1 MARNRTRLLECLY
14 KLMKINRLC
23 FYGSSGHEHPTER
36 AARFADRDPDSCR
49 TTHRR
54 VDYHPVA
61 GQARASGDPRI
72 RRIPGGG
79 PAKIAS
85 LARSMEKKFSS
96 DELPLAQLLDWAAC
110 GDLQLPD
117 FQRGWVWDDDHIRSL
132 LASVSLSYPIGA
144 VMTLVAGN
152 PDVNFRARLLEG
164 VILAAK
170 PAPDLLLL
178 DGQQRLTSLFQALK
192 SRTPVCTRDRR
203 GKELHRHYYAN
214 IDACIDPSVDREEDG
229 IVGVPADRI
238 VRSDFG
244 RTIDMDLSSRD
255 REIAAEM
262 FPLDIVLDSS
272 DTMDWQMA
280 YLQSGPGDLPDRVT
294 KWKRFQQAIID
305 PFVQY
310 HVPTIDLA
318 KSTPKEAVCQVFEK
332 VNTGGVTLT
341 VFELL
346 TATYAADDFELRKD
360 WDARHERLAQHEL
373 LAKVDAT
380 AFLQIVTLLATYD
393 RRRSHLQAHPEDD
406 KAPAVSC
413 KRREVLRLPLG
424 SYRQWADVAERG
436 LLRTA
441 PFLLGERIFRYR
453 DLPYA
458 TQLVPLGAI
467 FGWLDDRAESYVSQ
481 QRLGQWFWCGV
492 LGEMYGGA
500 AETRF
505 ANDLEDCV
513 AWIDDGAGSAHPR
526 TVQAAQFQAERL
538 LTLRTR
544 NSAAYKGL
552 YALQMKHGG
561 RDFKTGRPIDIY
573 AYIEDA
579 IDIHHVFPR
588 YWCADPGHS
597 VEWWIADGIV
607 NKTALDAHT
616 NRRIGGNAPSVY
628 LSRIEAGDG
637 IEPHVLDGFLRSH
650 DIDPVALRRDD
661 FPQFF
666 NQRFESLLRHAERAM
681 GKPVNRRPERDESP
695 FIEQDVDIE
704 QGVRSL
710 LDGGE
715 SAVVEFKSTAR
726 CNLYTGAPDPAIAW
740 AVIKTLAAF
749 MNTHGGTLLIGVDDH
764 GRPIGIESDYSFVKG
779 GDRDGWEL
787 WLTAVLKT
795 ALGTVAATD
804 LSVRFCTIDGR
815 TIARIDVRPGVQP
828 VFATRKDQPREVFF
842 ARLNNSTEELSG
854 PALLDYRQKHWP
866 E

>member
-1 MARNRTRLLECLY
+1 
-14 KLMKINRLC
+14 
-23 FYGSSGHEHPTER
+23 
-36 AARFADRDPDSCR
+36 
-49 TTHRR
+49 
-54 VDYHPVA
+54 
-61 GQARASGDPRI
+61 
-72 RRIPGGG
+72 
-79 PAKIAS
+79 
-85 LARSMEKKFSS
+85 MEKKFSS
-96 DELPLAQLLDWAAC
+96 DALPLAQLLDRAAR
-110 GDLQLPD
+110 GELQLPD
-117 FQRGWVWDDDHIRSL
+117 FQRGWVWDDEHIRSL
-132 LASVSLSYPIGA
+132 LASISLSYPIGA
-144 VMTLVAGN
+144 IMTLVAGN
-152 PDVNFRARLLEG
+152 PDVNFKARLLEG
-164 VILAAK
+164 VELAAS
-170 PAPDLLLL
+170 PAPELLLL

-192 SRTPVCTRDRR
+192 SHDPVRTRDRR
-203 GKELHRHYYAN
+203 GNELQRHYYAS
-214 IDACIDPSVDREEDG
+214 IDACIDPSVDRREEEG

-244 RTIDMDLSSRD
+244 RVIDMDLSTRD
-255 REIAAEM
+255 GEIAAEM
-262 FPLDIVLDSS
+262 FPLDIVLDGG

-280 YLQSGPGDLPDRVT
+280 YLQSGPGDQPDRFD
-294 KWKRFQQAIID
+294 KWKRFLDSIIN

-310 HVPTIDLA
+310 QVPTIDLA

-332 VNTGGVTLT
+332 VNTGGVTLR

-346 TATYAADDFELRKD
+346 TATYAAGDFELRKD

-413 KRREVLRLPLG
+413 KRREVLRLPLDDF
-424 SYRQWADVAERG
+424 RKWADVAERG
-436 LLRTA
+436 LLRA
-441 PFLLGERIFRYR
+441 VPFLHDHRFFRYR

-467 FGWLDDRAESYVSQ
+467 FGWLDGRAESYVSQ

-505 ANDLEDCV
+505 ANDLEDCI
-513 AWIDDGAGSAHPR
+513 AWIEDDAGSAQPR
-526 TVQAAQFQAERL
+526 TLQAAQFQAERL

-552 YALQMKHGG
+552 YALQMKQGA
-561 RDFKTGRPIDIY
+561 RDFKTGRTIDIY

-588 YWCADPGHS
+588 HWCASHD
-597 VEWWIADGIV
+597 VEWWIADCIV

-628 LSRIEAGDG
+628 LSRIESGDR
-637 IEPHVLDGFLRSH
+637 IEPHVVDGFLRSH

-661 FPQFF
+661 FAQFF
-666 NQRFESLLRHAERAM
+666 NQRFESLIRHAERAM
-681 GKPVNRRPERDESP
+681 GKPVNRRPGRDESP
-695 FIEQDVDIE
+695 FAEQDVDIE

-710 LDGGE
+710 LAAGE

-726 CNLYTGAPDPAIAW
+726 CNLHTGASDPAVAW
-740 AVIKTLAAF
+740 AVIKTIAAF
-749 MNTHGGTLLIGVDDH
+749 MNTHGGTLLVGVDDH
-764 GRPIGIESDYSFVKG
+764 GCPVGIERDYPLVKG
-779 GDRDGWEL
+779 RDRDGWEL
-787 WLTAVLKT
+787 WLTAVVKT
-795 ALGTVAATD
+795 ALGAIAATD
-804 LSVRFCTIDGR
+804 LLVRFCTIDDG

-828 VFATRKDQPREVFF
+828 VFATRKDGLREVFF

>member
-1 MARNRTRLLECLY
+1 
-14 KLMKINRLC
+14 
-23 FYGSSGHEHPTER
+23 
-36 AARFADRDPDSCR
+36 
-49 TTHRR
+49 
-54 VDYHPVA
+54 
-61 GQARASGDPRI
+61 
-72 RRIPGGG
+72 
-79 PAKIAS
+79 
-85 LARSMEKKFSS
+85 MEKKFSS
-96 DELPLAQLLDWAAC
+96 DELPLAQLLDRAAR
-110 GDLQLPD
+110 GELQLPD

-152 PDVNFRARLLEG
+152 PDVNFKARLLEG
-164 VILAAK
+164 VTLAAA
-170 PAPDLLLL
+170 PAPELLLL

-192 SRTPVCTRDRR
+192 SRAPVCTRDRR
-203 GKELHRHYYAN
+203 GNDLLRHYYAN
-214 IDACIDPSVDREEDG
+214 IDACIDPTVDREDEG

-238 VRSDFG
+238 VRSNFG
-244 RTIDMDLSSRD
+244 RVIDRDLSTRD

-262 FPLDIVLDSS
+262 FPLDIVLDGG

-280 YLQSGPGDLPDRVT
+280 YLQSGPGDQPDRVT
-294 KWKRFQQAIID
+294 KWKRFQNAIIN

-332 VNTGGVTLT
+332 VNTGGVTLR

-360 WDARHERLAQHEL
+360 WDARHERLAQQDL
-373 LAKVDAT
+373 VARVDAT
-380 AFLQIVTLLATYD
+380 AFLQVVTLLATYD
-393 RRRSHLQAHPEDD
+393 RRRTHLQAHPKDD
-406 KAPAVSC
+406 QTPAVSC
-413 KRREVLRLPLG
+413 KRREVLRLPLS

-436 LLRTA
+436 LLLAA
-441 PFLLGERIFRYR
+441 PFLLGEGIFRYR

-467 FGWLDDRAESYVSQ
+467 FGWLDDRAESYASR

-505 ANDLEDCV
+505 ANDLEDCI
-513 AWIDDGAGSAHPR
+513 AWIEDGAGSTHPR

-552 YALQMKHGG
+552 YALQMKQGG
-561 RDFKTGRPIDIY
+561 RDFKTGQPIDIY
-573 AYIEDA
+573 AYIEKA

-588 YWCADPGHS
+588 HWCASHNID
-597 VEWWIADGIV
+597 WWIADCIV

-628 LSRIEAGDG
+628 LSRIEAADG

-661 FPQFF
+661 FAQFF
-666 NQRFESLLRHAERAM
+666 NQRFESLLRQAERAM
-681 GKPVNRRPERDESP
+681 GKPVNRRPDRDESP
-695 FIEQDVDIE
+695 FTEQDADIE

-710 LDGGE
+710 LDDGE

-726 CNLYTGAPDPAIAW
+726 CNLHTGASDPAIAW
-740 AVIKTLAAF
+740 AVIKTIAAF

-764 GRPIGIESDYSFVKG
+764 GRPAGIELDYPLVKG
-779 GDRDGWEL
+779 RDRDGWEL
-787 WLTAVLKT
+787 WLTAVVKT

-804 LSVRFCTIDGR
+804 LPVRFCTIDDQ
-815 TIARIDVRPGVQP
+815 TIARIDVRPGAEP
-828 VFATRKDQPREVFF
+828 VFATRKGEPREIFSL
-842 ARLNNSTEELSG
+842 ASTTRRRNSRDRHCSTTDRSTGRSRRPRRASPRRRAPSWPGLRTAE
-854 PALLDYRQKHWP
+854 QK
-866 E
+866 

>member
-1 MARNRTRLLECLY
+1 
-14 KLMKINRLC
+14 
-23 FYGSSGHEHPTER
+23 
-36 AARFADRDPDSCR
+36 
-49 TTHRR
+49 
-54 VDYHPVA
+54 
-61 GQARASGDPRI
+61 
-72 RRIPGGG
+72 
-79 PAKIAS
+79 
-85 LARSMEKKFSS
+85 MEKKFSS
-96 DELPLAQLLDWAAC
+96 DELPLAQLLDRAAR
-110 GDLQLPD
+110 GELQLPD

-132 LASVSLSYPIGA
+132 LASISLSYPIGA
-144 VMTLVAGN
+144 IMTLVAGN
-152 PDVNFRARLLEG
+152 PDVNFKARLLEG
-164 VILAAK
+164 VTLAAP
-170 PAPDLLLL
+170 PAPELLLL

-192 SRTPVCTRDRR
+192 SRAPVCTRDRR
-203 GKELHRHYYAN
+203 GNELQRHYYASV
-214 IDACIDPSVDREEDG
+214 DACIDSSVDREEEG

-244 RTIDMDLSSRD
+244 RKIDMDLSTRD
-255 REIAAEM
+255 GEIAAEM
-262 FPLDIVLDSS
+262 FPLDIVLDGG

-280 YLQSGPGDLPDRVT
+280 YLQSGPGDQPHRFD
-294 KWKRFQQAIID
+294 KWKRFLDAIIN

-318 KSTPKEAVCQVFEK
+318 RSTPKEAVCQVFEK
-332 VNTGGVTLT
+332 VNTGGVTLR

-346 TATYAADDFELRKD
+346 TATYAAGDFELRKD

-393 RRRSHLQAHPEDD
+393 RRRSHLLVHPDDD

-413 KRREVLRLPLG
+413 KRREVLRLPLDAF
-424 SYRQWADVAERG
+424 RKWADVAERG
-436 LLRTA
+436 LLRA
-441 PFLLGERIFRYR
+441 VPFLHDHRFFRYR

-467 FGWLDDRAESYVSQ
+467 FGWLDARAESYVAQ

-505 ANDLEDCV
+505 ANDLEDCIT
-513 AWIDDGAGSAHPR
+513 WIEDIEDDAGGAQPR
-526 TVQAAQFQAERL
+526 TLQAAQFQAERL

-552 YALQMKHGG
+552 YALQMKQGA
-561 RDFKTGRPIDIY
+561 RDFKTGRTIDIY

-579 IDIHHVFPR
+579 IDVHHVFPR
-588 YWCADPGHS
+588 HWCAGHG
-597 VEWWIADGIV
+597 VEWWIADCIV

-628 LSRIEAGDG
+628 LSRIESGDR

-661 FPQFF
+661 FAQFF
-666 NQRFESLLRHAERAM
+666 NQRFESLIRHAERAM
-681 GKPVNRRPERDESP
+681 GKPVNRRPGRDESP
-695 FIEQDVDIE
+695 FAEQDVDVE

-710 LDGGE
+710 LAGGE

-726 CNLYTGAPDPAIAW
+726 CNLHTGASDPAIAW
-740 AVIKTLAAF
+740 AVIKTIAAF
-749 MNTHGGTLLIGVDDH
+749 MNTHGGTLLIGVDDSAC
-764 GRPIGIESDYSFVKG
+764 PVGIERDYPLVKG
-779 GDRDGWEL
+779 RDRDGWEL
-787 WLTAVLKT
+787 WLTAVVKT

-804 LSVRFCTIDGR
+804 LLVRFCTMDDR

-828 VFATRKDQPREVFF
+828 VFATRKDGPKEVFF

-854 PALLDYRQKHWP
+854 PALLDYRRKHWP

>member
-1 MARNRTRLLECLY
+1 
-14 KLMKINRLC
+14 
-23 FYGSSGHEHPTER
+23 
-36 AARFADRDPDSCR
+36 
-49 TTHRR
+49 
-54 VDYHPVA
+54 
-61 GQARASGDPRI
+61 
-72 RRIPGGG
+72 
-79 PAKIAS
+79 
-85 LARSMEKKFSS
+85 MEKKFSS

-132 LASVSLSYPIGA
+132 LASISLSYPIGA

-152 PDVNFRARLLEG
+152 PDVNFKARLLEG
-164 VILAAK
+164 VALAV
-170 PAPDLLLL
+170 APPPELLLL

-192 SRTPVCTRDRR
+192 SRAPVCTRDRR
-203 GKELHRHYYAN
+203 GNELQRHYYAN
-214 IDACIDPSVDREEDG
+214 IDACIDPSVDREEEG
-229 IVGVPADRI
+229 IISVPADRV
-238 VRSDFG
+238 VRRDFG
-244 RTIDMDLSSRD
+244 RTIDMDVSTRD
-255 REIAAEM
+255 QEIAAEM

-272 DTMDWQMA
+272 ETMDWQMA

-294 KWKRFQQAIID
+294 KWKRFQHAIVD

-346 TATYAADDFELRKD
+346 TATYAAGDFELRKD
-360 WDARHERLAQHEL
+360 WDKRHERLSRHGL

-393 RRRSHLQAHPEDD
+393 RRRTHLQAHPGDD

-424 SYRQWADVAERG
+424 GYQQWADVAERG
-436 LLRTA
+436 LLRA
-441 PFLLGERIFRYR
+441 VPFLHSERMFRHQ

-467 FGWLDDRAESYVSQ
+467 FGWLANGAESYASKQ
-481 QRLGQWFWCGV
+481 QLGQWFWCGV
-492 LGEMYGGA
+492 LGEMYGGG

-505 ANDLEDCV
+505 ANDVEDCI
-513 AWIDDGAGSAHPR
+513 AWIQDRADSAHPR
-526 TVQAAQFQAERL
+526 TMQAAQFQAERL

-552 YALQMKHGG
+552 YALQMKLGG
-561 RDFKTGRPIDIY
+561 RDFKTGQPIDVH

-579 IDIHHVFPR
+579 IDIHHIFPR
-588 YWCADPGHS
+588 HWCDDSKHRID
-597 VEWWIADGIV
+597 WKIADCIV

-616 NRRIGGNAPSVY
+616 NRRIGGNAPSIY
-628 LSRIEAGDG
+628 LSRIESGDG

-650 DIDPVALRRDD
+650 DIDPVALRQDD
-661 FPQFF
+661 FAQFF

-681 GKPVNRRPERDESP
+681 GKPVNRRPDRDESP
-695 FIEQDVDIE
+695 FAKQEVAIE
-704 QGVRSL
+704 QGVLSL
-710 LDGGE
+710 IEGGE
-715 SAVVEFKSTAR
+715 SVVVEFKSTAR
-726 CNLYTGAPDPAIAW
+726 RNLHTDAPDPAITW
-740 AVIKTLAAF
+740 AAVKTIAAF
-749 MNTHGGTLLIGVDDH
+749 MNTHGGTLLIGVNDH
-764 GRPIGIESDYSFVKG
+764 GRPVGIEADYPLVKG

-787 WLTAVLKT
+787 WLTAAVKN

-804 LSVRFCTIDGR
+804 LCVRFCAVEGR
-815 TIARIDVRPGVQP
+815 TIARIDVRPGEEP
-828 VFATRKDQPREVFF
+828 VFASRKGELRQVFF

-854 PALLDYRQKHWP
+854 PALLDYRKKHWP

>member
-1 MARNRTRLLECLY
+1 
-14 KLMKINRLC
+14 
-23 FYGSSGHEHPTER
+23 
-36 AARFADRDPDSCR
+36 
-49 TTHRR
+49 
-54 VDYHPVA
+54 
-61 GQARASGDPRI
+61 
-72 RRIPGGG
+72 
-79 PAKIAS
+79 
-85 LARSMEKKFSS
+85 MEKKFSS
-96 DELPLAQLLDWAAC
+96 DELPLAQLLDRAAR
-110 GDLQLPD
+110 GHLQLPD
-117 FQRGWVWDDDHIRSL
+117 FQRGWVWDDDHIQSL
-132 LASVSLSYPIGA
+132 LASISLSYPIGA
-144 VMTLVAGN
+144 IMTLVAGN

-164 VILAAK
+164 VTREAT
-170 PAPDLLLL
+170 PAPELLLL

-192 SRTPVCTRDRR
+192 SRAPVCTRDRR
-203 GKELHRHYYAN
+203 GNESLRHYYADIN
-214 IDACIDPSVDREEDG
+214 ACIDPTVDREEEG

-244 RTIDMDLSSRD
+244 RVIDMDLSTRD

-262 FPLDIVLDSS
+262 FPLDIVLDGG

-280 YLQSGPGDLPDRVT
+280 YLQSGPGDQPDRVT
-294 KWKRFQQAIID
+294 KWKQFQEAIIN

-318 KSTPKEAVCQVFEK
+318 RSTPKEAVCQVFEK
-332 VNTGGVTLT
+332 VNTGGVTLK

-360 WDARHERLAQHEL
+360 WDARHERLAQHVL
-373 LAKVDAT
+373 LARVDAT
-380 AFLQIVTLLATYD
+380 AFLQVVTLLATYD
-393 RRRSHLQAHPEDD
+393 RRHSHLQAHPEDD

-424 SYRQWADVAERG
+424 DYRQWADVAERG
-436 LLRTA
+436 LRRA
-441 PFLLGERIFRYR
+441 VPFLHSHRIFRYR

-467 FGWLDDRAESYVSQ
+467 FGWLEDRAESYASR

-505 ANDLEDCV
+505 ANDVEDCI
-513 AWIDDGAGSAHPR
+513 AWIEDGADSAPPR

-552 YALQMKHGG
+552 YALQMKQGG
-561 RDFKTGRPIDIY
+561 RDFKTGQTIDVH
-573 AYIEDA
+573 AYMEDA

-588 YWCADPGHS
+588 HWCASHD
-597 VEWWIADGIV
+597 VEWWIADCIV

-628 LSRIEAGDG
+628 LARIEAGDG

-650 DIDPVALRRDD
+650 DIDPVALRRDA
-661 FPQFF
+661 FAQFF
-666 NQRFESLLRHAERAM
+666 NQRFESLIRNAERAM
-681 GKPVNRRPERDESP
+681 GKPVNRRPHRDESP
-695 FIEQDVDIE
+695 FAEQDVDIE
-704 QGVRSL
+704 QGLRSL
-710 LDGGE
+710 LDDGE

-726 CNLYTGAPDPAIAW
+726 CNLHTGASDPAMTW
-740 AVIKTLAAF
+740 AVIKTIAAF
-749 MNTHGGTLLIGVDDH
+749 MNTHGGTLLIGVDDD
-764 GRPIGIESDYSFVKG
+764 GRPVGIERDYPLVKG
-779 GDRDGWEL
+779 RDRDGWEL
-787 WLTAVLKT
+787 WLTAVVKT
-795 ALGTVAATD
+795 ALGTIAATD
-804 LSVRFCTIDGR
+804 LLVRFCMIDDR
-815 TIARIDVRPGVQP
+815 TIARIDVRPGAEP
-828 VFATRKDQPREVFF
+828 VFATRKSEPREIFF